1 MSVRIDIHA
10 DDFGESVHASRDI
23 LECLKDGKLNSISVL
38 ANMSCFEECVRL
50 YREAQEE
57 FPWQP
62 AISVHVNLMEG
73 SCLSD
78 PKDLPDLVDEKGHF
92 QISWEKL
99 FFVSYLPSRNRFKK
113 QLKKE
118 IELQIKA
125 VTGVF
130 SELNLQ
136 ELRIDSHQHT
146 HMIPVVAE
154 ALFEVLEEQGW
165 KASYIRDAKEP
176 FLYFAK
182 DFFIQNLSTGQFC
195 KEYFIELLFCIIAEA
210 VPECRD
216 EADVSVGT
224 DHERAYG

>member
-23 LECLKDGKLNSISVL
+23 LECLKDEKLNSISVL

-99 FFVSYLPSRNRFKK
+99 FFVSYLPSRNR
-113 QLKKE
+113 
-118 IELQIKA
+118 LQK
-125 VTGVF
+125 
-130 SELNLQ
+130 N
-136 ELRIDSHQHT
+136 
-146 HMIPVVAE
+146 
-154 ALFEVLEEQGW
+154 
-165 KASYIRDAKEP
+165 
-176 FLYFAK
+176 
-182 DFFIQNLSTGQFC
+182 N
-195 KEYFIELLFCIIAEA
+195 
-210 VPECRD
+210 
-216 EADVSVGT
+216 
-224 DHERAYG
+224 

>member
-1 MSVRIDIHA
+1 MKRTFSDFLGEAVLCFLSSV
-10 DDFGESVHASRDI
+10 
-23 LECLKDGKLNSISVL
+23 
-38 ANMSCFEECVRL
+38 
-50 YREAQEE
+50 Q
-57 FPWQP
+57 
-62 AISVHVNLMEG
+62 
-73 SCLSD
+73 
-78 PKDLPDLVDEKGHF
+78 
-92 QISWEKL
+92 
-99 FFVSYLPSRNRFKK
+99 K
-113 QLKKE
+113 QVQKTTEKE

-176 FLYFAK
+176 FFVFFAK